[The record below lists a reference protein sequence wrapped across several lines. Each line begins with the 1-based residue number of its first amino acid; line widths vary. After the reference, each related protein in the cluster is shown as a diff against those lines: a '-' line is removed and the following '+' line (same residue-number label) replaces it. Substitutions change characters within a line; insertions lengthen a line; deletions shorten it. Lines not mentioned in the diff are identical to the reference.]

1 MKNIMANS
9 LRIFT
14 RSKDYISMVVVVPIV
29 IFLLMTILLPYTKNH
44 SIAVINKTDDT
55 AMEDALEHL
64 DGIDI
69 QDIDEDDIAKR
80 IVGGNIDL
88 AVIIDET
95 EEGLVYAQ
103 VISAGETEI
112 SGAVNLAIQNAKDT
126 ENTDNSVTVNAD
138 DRGRRSMGNSSA
150 FMIYKFLQGGSLLG
164 VYIIM
169 ERKRRM
175 KERILLSG
183 IHSATYIT
191 GMSIIFFIGNVI
203 GAGIYY
209 LTAVLLDFDFGMKN
223 SLDYFLMLII
233 ACVFGVAFAVFIA
246 GVTNDEETNNNISMV
261 ILTVLGFF
269 SGIFFPYEYMPKGFK
284 AIGNISP
291 QHWASHGI
299 EQIQK
304 TGSLSSAATDIV
316 LLLSASVVLYVIGVW
331 LCGRK
336 HAK

>member
-1 MKNIMANS
+1 MKNVMGNA

-14 RSKDYISMVVVVPIV
+14 RSKDYIFMVVVVPIV
-29 IFLLMTILLPYTKNH
+29 IFLLMTMLLPYTRKH

-55 AMEDALEHL
+55 AIENALARL

-88 AVIIDET
+88 AVILDET

-126 ENTDNSVTVNAD
+126 ENIDEAVTVNAD
-138 DRGRRSMGNSSA
+138 ARGKRSMGNSSA
-150 FMIYKFLQGGSLLG
+150 FMLYKFLQGGSLLG

-175 KERILLSG
+175 KDRIMLSG
-183 IHSATYIT
+183 IHSVTYIT
-191 GMSIIFFIGNVI
+191 GMSLIFLIGNVI

-223 SLDYFLMLII
+223 SLGYFLMLIAVCI
-233 ACVFGVAFAVFIA
+233 FGVAFAVFIA
-246 GVTNDEETNNNISMV
+246 GVANDEETNNNISMV

-284 AIGNISP
+284 AIGNLSP
-291 QHWASHGI
+291 QHWAAHGI

-304 TGSLSSAATDIV
+304 TGSLSCAATDII
-316 LLLSASVVLYVIGVW
+316 LLLAASFVLYVIGVW

-336 HAK
+336 DAK

>member
-150 FMIYKFLQGGSLLG
+150 FMIYKFLGWKLARCLYHYGAEETYEGPYHAEWDLFCNLYYRYVYNLL
-164 VYIIM
+164 YR
-169 ERKRRM
+169 ECDWSRN
-175 KERILLSG
+175 LLS
-183 IHSATYIT
+183 
-191 GMSIIFFIGNVI
+191 
-203 GAGIYY
+203 
-209 LTAVLLDFDFGMKN
+209 D
-223 SLDYFLMLII
+223 
-233 ACVFGVAFAVFIA
+233 
-246 GVTNDEETNNNISMV
+246 
-261 ILTVLGFF
+261 
-269 SGIFFPYEYMPKGFK
+269 SGT
-284 AIGNISP
+284 S
-291 QHWASHGI
+291 
-299 EQIQK
+299 
-304 TGSLSSAATDIV
+304 
-316 LLLSASVVLYVIGVW
+316 
-331 LCGRK
+331 
-336 HAK
+336 